1 VDVVLVA
8 VDVVLV
14 AVEVALA
21 VVGVPSQSLCPRR
34 AGEKIAHILDNNL
47 TTFSFQVDCR

>member
-1 VDVVLVA
+1 MLAGVDVVLVA
-8 VDVVLV
+8 VDVVL
-14 AVEVALA
+14 AA
-21 VVGVPSQSLCPRR
+21 VGVPSQNLCPRR